1 MLIWM
6 LKNFDAQGTGSTRV
20 RRNRAN
26 QWMKAGLIKTSVEIQ
41 NSKIRNLKSAI
52 EPLPLPSFHKQWKV
66 VFPLV
71 N

>member
-1 MLIWM
+1 MLRE
-6 LKNFDAQGTGSTRV
+6 LEVKECDATGFNQGT
-20 RRNRAN
+20 
-26 QWMKAGLIKTSVEIQ
+26 KAGSIKFLFFLIK
-41 NSKIRNLKSAI
+41 SKIRNLKSAI

>member
-1 MLIWM
+1 MIRELEAEVC
-6 LKNFDAQGTGSTRV
+6 DATGLNQGT
-20 RRNRAN
+20 
-26 QWMKAGLIKTSVEIQ
+26 KAGLIKILFSLIK
-41 NSKIRNLKSAI
+41 SKIRNLKSAI

>member
-1 MLIWM
+1 MLRE
-6 LKNFDAQGTGSTRV
+6 LDVEEYNATGL
-20 RRNRAN
+20 N
-26 QWMKAGLIKTSVEIQ
+26 QCTKAGSIKFLFSLIK
-41 NSKIRNLKSAI
+41 SKIRNLKSAI

>member
-1 MLIWM
+1 M
-6 LKNFDAQGTGSTRV
+6 LKELDVQECDAIGL
-20 RRNRAN
+20 N
-26 QWMKAGLIKTSVEIQ
+26 QWMKAGQKTSVEVQ